1 MFFVVSLSNS
11 FLPQVV
17 GIMDFGLAKVADL
30 IIKYV
35 ITQAV
40 NPESHIS
47 FSEAINQDSG
57 RTTEVVLKMVP
68 SFDPEVNL
76 VHEMILFL

>member
-1 MFFVVSLSNS
+1 
-11 FLPQVV
+11 
-17 GIMDFGLAKVADL
+17 MDFGLGKIADL

-47 FSEAINQDSG
+47 FSEEINQDSG
-57 RTTEVVLKMVP
+57 HIDEVVLKMIP
-68 SFDPEVNL
+68 SSDPEVNL
-76 VHEMILFL
+76 VHEMIIFLTFCNFDACASF

>member
-1 MFFVVSLSNS
+1 
-11 FLPQVV
+11 
-17 GIMDFGLAKVADL
+17 MDFGLGKIADL

-47 FSEAINQDSG
+47 FSEEINQDSG
-57 RTTEVVLKMVP
+57 HIDEVVLKMIP
-68 SFDPEVNL
+68 SFDPEVNI
-76 VHEMILFL
+76 VHDMIIFLTFCNFDARAFF